1 MGLFNF
7 KKVEEEKVSIA
18 NNGMTTQ
25 ELKDVLLGGNVNTE
39 VAINRDTIKQI
50 PAFKSAIDLISSIIA
65 SLPIVLYKH
74 EDGEVVRVIDDE
86 RLFLLNLECNHLS
99 SAYASKKAM
108 IEDYLINGKGFLY
121 MNKDKNKVKS
131 LVQVDAENIT
141 FLSNFNVLEPDLKLC
156 VSNGENKELYDF
168 VCICNGATPEKSK
181 GLIHT
186 NADLIATMLLSLNQE
201 KKLGRTGGVNRGIL
215 TAKSRLS
222 QPAIDTLKQ
231 AWKNLY
237 SDDNNNAIVLNDGIE
252 FQNVSSNAKDMQLNE
267 NKKVNS
273 NHVYSLLNIPVD
285 LVNQPTEEN
294 FQAFLKL
301 AIDPILTLLEQALC
315 ISMLK
320 ENEKGKLF
328 FKIDTSEILK
338 SDIEKR
344 FKAWEIALK
353 NSILT
358 VDEIRA
364 KENLTKLPNIGSF
377 VKLNLADVLYNPA
390 TNEIFNTN
398 SSTTTNLNEGTTP
411 KNNLEVENV

>member
-1 MGLFNF
+1 
-7 KKVEEEKVSIA
+7 
-18 NNGMTTQ
+18 
-25 ELKDVLLGGNVNTE
+25 
-39 VAINRDTIKQI
+39 
-50 PAFKSAIDLISSIIA
+50 
-65 SLPIVLYKH
+65 
-74 EDGEVVRVIDDE
+74 
-86 RLFLLNLECNHLS
+86 
-99 SAYASKKAM
+99 
-108 IEDYLINGKGFLY
+108 
-121 MNKDKNKVKS
+121 
-131 LVQVDAENIT
+131 
-141 FLSNFNVLEPDLKLC
+141 
-156 VSNGENKELYDF
+156 
-168 VCICNGATPEKSK
+168 
-181 GLIHT
+181 
-186 NADLIATMLLSLNQE
+186 
-201 KKLGRTGGVNRGIL
+201 
-215 TAKSRLS
+215 
-222 QPAIDTLKQ
+222 
-231 AWKNLY
+231 
-237 SDDNNNAIVLNDGIE
+237 
-252 FQNVSSNAKDMQLNE
+252 MQLNE

-328 FKIDTSEILK
+328 FKVDTSEILK